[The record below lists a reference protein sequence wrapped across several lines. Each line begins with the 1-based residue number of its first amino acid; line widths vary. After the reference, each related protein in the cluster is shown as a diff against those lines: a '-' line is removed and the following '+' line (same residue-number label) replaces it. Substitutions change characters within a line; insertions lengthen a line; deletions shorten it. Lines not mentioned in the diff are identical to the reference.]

1 MKRAT
6 ISDVAAY
13 AGVTKSTVSHA
24 LSGKRPVSA
33 ETRARI
39 ERAIEALNY
48 RPHPVAQRLATGHSR
63 AIGFVYP
70 LYGPE
75 FSGLEMKFIAGA
87 ASVINQADYAFVLL
101 TPPDRRG
108 DNLTRF
114 IQSGLFDGVI
124 LMQVR
129 LHDPR
134 VEALRRVGLPFVL
147 IGRCQDNA
155 GLTFIDLDIDQAL
168 RLCVTHLVEL
178 GHRHL
183 AYLRLD
189 DPDLG
194 FAVRAAQ
201 AYTAACQAHG
211 LAVEMLACGLTAE
224 SGAQA
229 TAALLARR
237 PEITGLII
245 WNDSAALGALQAA
258 QASGRR
264 VPADLSVI
272 CFDRSLIGHVTSLQ
286 PTAIDIRPREMAA
299 EAARLLLAQLSAAAA
314 APAQV
319 LLAPQLLVGETTA
332 PLSVRAAP

>member
-6 ISDVAAY
+6 IADVAAH

-39 ERAIEALNY
+39 EQAIQTLGY
-48 RPHPVAQRLATGHSR
+48 HPHPVAQRLATGHGR

-87 ASVINQADYAFVLL
+87 ASVVNQANYAFILL

-108 DNLTRF
+108 DNLMRF
-114 IQSGLFDGVI
+114 VHSGLLDGVI

-129 LHDPR
+129 LHDVR
-134 VEALRRVGLPFVL
+134 VEALQKTDMPFVL

-155 GLTFIDLDIDQAL
+155 GLTFIDLDIDLAL
-168 RLCVTHLVEL
+168 DRCVGYLAEL

-183 AYLRLD
+183 AYLHLD
-189 DPDLG
+189 DPELG
-194 FAVRAAQ
+194 FSARATQ
-201 AYTAACQAHG
+201 AYAAACRAR
-211 LAVEMLACGLTAE
+211 GLTAE
-224 SGAQA
+224 MAACALAADSGADV
-229 TAALLARR
+229 TAELLARR
-237 PEITGLII
+237 PEISALIV
-245 WNDSAALGALQAA
+245 WNDLAAWGAIQMARRL
-258 QASGRR
+258 GRR
-264 VPADLSVI
+264 VPEDLSVI
-272 CFDRSLIGHVTSLQ
+272 CFDRTTIANVMSLQ

-299 EAARLLLAQLSAAAA
+299 EAARLLLAQLEGDGQ
-314 APAQV
+314 APAQI
-319 LLAPQLLVGETTA
+319 LLEPQLLVGETTA
-332 PLSVRAAP
+332 PPPRR